1 MNFELI
7 LVIATAVTGVIAY
20 LDKIVWRPQRV
31 KSVTTVKE
39 PIWIEYS
46 RSLFPVFLI
55 VLVLRSFVVEPF
67 RIPSGSMYP
76 TLEIGDFILVEKFAY
91 GVKLPVVSTKII
103 PTWEPERGDVI
114 VFKYPENPDV
124 DYIKRVIGLPG
135 DTIAYKNRV
144 VYINGKPATQKI
156 LGPYVGVDSGRI
168 MNGAT
173 VVEEKLPLK
182 SGGYKTHQILIDQD
196 KSSIDLPPVK
206 VPQGH
211 YFMMGDNRDH
221 SYDSRF
227 WGFVPEKNLKG
238 RAFMIWMNWD
248 HGIHWRRIGKRVQ

>member
-1 MNFELI
+1 LSFELI

-20 LDKIVWRPQRV
+20 LDKTIWRPQRL

-39 PIWIEYS
+39 PIWIEYA

-55 VLVLRSFVVEPF
+55 VLVLRSFIVEPF
-67 RIPSGSMYP
+67 RIPSASMYP
-76 TLEIGDFILVEKFAY
+76 TLEIGDFILVSKSAY
-91 GVKLPVVSTKII
+91 GVKLPVTSTKILPI
-103 PTWEPERGDVI
+103 GEPERGDVI
-114 VFKYPENPDV
+114 VFKYPKNPEV

-135 DTIAYKNRV
+135 DTVAYKDRV
-144 VYINGKPATQKI
+144 VYINGKPAYQKKM
-156 LGPYVGVDSGRI
+156 GVYVGTDSGRM

-173 VVEEKLPLK
+173 IVEESLPLK
-182 SGGYKTHQILIDQD
+182 SGGVKKHLILIDQD
-196 KSSIDLPPVK
+196 KSSFNMAPVK
-206 VPQGH
+206 VPEGY

-221 SYDSRF
+221 SNDSRY

-248 HGIHWRRIGKRVQ
+248 SGIHWGRIGEGIQ